1 MGLHDLKAAYMT
13 EKWVYLRQ
21 ANKSNEL
28 ALQFIHFNKLSCEVL
43 VSNSDKGQIYSFI

>member
-1 MGLHDLKAAYMT
+1 MGLYGLKAAHMR

-28 ALQFIHFNKLSCEVL
+28 ALRFIHFNKLSCEVL